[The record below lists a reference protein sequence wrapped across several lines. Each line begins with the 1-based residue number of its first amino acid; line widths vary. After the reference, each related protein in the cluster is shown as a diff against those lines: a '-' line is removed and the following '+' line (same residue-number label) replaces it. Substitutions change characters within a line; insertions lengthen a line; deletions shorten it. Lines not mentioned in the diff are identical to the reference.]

1 MANEKNNELLQSLM
15 KDVVG
20 EDITVKKDSIVDTIS
35 NILHE
40 YNLSTDMSFVE
51 KMATLKFPG
60 TKEGKIDMSELPS
73 ELRDAAFLPVNT
85 IADIALRQ
93 DLDLI
98 ISQIPEWFS
107 ALQITRDAICES
119 DVVDGTM

>member
-40 YNLSTDMSFVE
+40 YNLSTDMSFV
-51 KMATLKFPG
+51 F
-60 TKEGKIDMSELPS
+60 
-73 ELRDAAFLPVNT
+73 
-85 IADIALRQ
+85 
-93 DLDLI
+93 
-98 ISQIPEWFS
+98 
-107 ALQITRDAICES
+107 
-119 DVVDGTM
+119 